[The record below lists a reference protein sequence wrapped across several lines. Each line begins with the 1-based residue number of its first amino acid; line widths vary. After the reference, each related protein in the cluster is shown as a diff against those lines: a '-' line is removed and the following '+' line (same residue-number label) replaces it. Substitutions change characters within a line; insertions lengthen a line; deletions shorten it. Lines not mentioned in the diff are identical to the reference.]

1 MGIITAMKIGECVTE
16 ATIQNVE
23 TLIEMF
29 YEWDNSGWPASRY
42 LDAYCL
48 AAITLEEIN
57 HEPEPIG
64 GWYIDEEDRWAIFH
78 AMEHIHE
85 RIIGIECT
93 IHADSNKTCEELYKL
108 YDHLVLKFR

>member
-1 MGIITAMKIGECVTE
+1 MKIGERVTE
-16 ATIQNVE
+16 TTIQNVKY
-23 TLIEMF
+23 LSEMF
-29 YEWDNSGWPASRY
+29 YEWDNSGWPIIVY

-48 AAITLEEIN
+48 AAIILEEIN
-57 HEPEPIG
+57 HEPGPIG
-64 GWYIDEEDRWAIFH
+64 GRYIDAEDRWAILH